1 MKKYKFPRS
10 FRFFAP
16 GLFLLL
22 CGYPIALFLTDMWEW
37 AFFVMGVGVVLVIYA
52 TVRQRFE

>member
-1 MKKYKFPRS
+1 MKKYKLPPS
-10 FRFFAP
+10 FRFFAT

-22 CGYPIALFLTDMWEW
+22 CGYPLALQLSGMWEW
-37 AFFVMGVGVVLVIYA
+37 AFFVAGIGLILVIYA